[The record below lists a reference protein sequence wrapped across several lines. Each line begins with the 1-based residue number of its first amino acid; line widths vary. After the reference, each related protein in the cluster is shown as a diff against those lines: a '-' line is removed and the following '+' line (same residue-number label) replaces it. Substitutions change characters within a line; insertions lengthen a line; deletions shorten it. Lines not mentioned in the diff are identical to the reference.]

1 MTDLAGDLESSH
13 PIGKVSKGS
22 VEEDRREGHRLEME
36 GSRIQRSRGNQ
47 SGASSAG
54 SGRC

>member
-1 MTDLAGDLESSH
+1 MTDLAGDLKSSH
-13 PIGKVSKGS
+13 PIGKVSKRS
-22 VEEDRREGHRLEME
+22 VEEDRREGHRLKIE
-36 GSRIQRSRGNQ
+36 GSQMQLFRGIQ

>member
-36 GSRIQRSRGNQ
+36 GSRMQPSRGNQ
-47 SGASSAG
+47 SGASSAR
-54 SGRC
+54 SRRR

>member
-36 GSRIQRSRGNQ
+36 GSRMQPSRGNQ
-47 SGASSAG
+47 FGASSAR
-54 SGRC
+54 SRRH